1 MYKDY
6 KTDQDSSKAINYL
19 STVGWH
25 CDYSVK
31 AMRLRRKI
39 ILKMYLIENK
49 EVTLLMQLNW

>member
-31 AMRLRRKI
+31 AMRLQRKGDAI
-39 ILKMYLIENK
+39 T
-49 EVTLLMQLNW
+49 V